1 MEGKSEHN
9 VKEVKQNC
17 AMNRTFPLFSSHLGR
32 RYSQMKKNILK
43 FALPIALVIS
53 LAFILPG
60 QNLPAASAKEIRL
73 KVAMYFPPPTFQ
85 SKVLEEFC
93 RELEKRTG
101 GAVKVDYY
109 SGGSLL
115 KAPAMFDGVVNG
127 IADIGYS
134 HVYYTAGRMPVTE
147 AAGLPLGYPSA
158 WVASQVLNDFF
169 EEFKPKEFDEVK
181 VLWMNTSPN
190 SAIAT
195 SKKPIRRLEDLKG
208 LTIRAPGLA
217 GEVIKA
223 LGGTPAPTPMME
235 VYDAIAKGVIDGEA
249 SNFET
254 LVAFKFAEVVKYS
267 TSVWQINNP
276 FPFYLVMNKNSY
288 NKLPPDIKLIF
299 DRLVGEYKERYIL
312 TWNAIDF
319 IGKKFGMSKGVEFI
333 ELPES
338 ELPKWQAAVQ
348 PVIENYVKRLVGKGY
363 SEAEVRGWI
372 QFLKER
378 TEFWTKKQ
386 ITLRIPSAAG
396 PPEVKPEALII
407 K

>member
-1 MEGKSEHN
+1 
-9 VKEVKQNC
+9 
-17 AMNRTFPLFSSHLGR
+17 
-32 RYSQMKKNILK
+32 MKKKNLQISLPL
-43 FALPIALVIS
+43 ALIIS

-60 QNLPAASAKEIRL
+60 LNLPEGSAKEIRL
-73 KVAMYFPPPTFQ
+73 KVAQYFPPPSFQ

-93 RELEKRTG
+93 RDLEKRTN
-101 GAVKVDYY
+101 GAVKVDYF

-115 KAPAMFDGVVNG
+115 KAPAMFDGVVSG

-158 WVASQVLNDFF
+158 WVASQALNDFYH
-169 EEFKPKEFDEVK
+169 EFKPKEFDQVK
-181 VLWMNTSPN
+181 VLWLNTSPN

-195 SKKPIRRLEDLKG
+195 ASKPIRKLEDLKG
-208 LTIRAPGLA
+208 LTIRAPGQA

-235 VYDAIAKGVIDGEA
+235 VYDAISKGVIDGEA

-254 LVAFKFAEVVKYS
+254 LFAFKFAEVVKYT
-267 TSVWQINNP
+267 TSVWEINNP

-288 NKLPPDIKLIF
+288 NKLPPDIKGIF
-299 DRLVGEYKERYIL
+299 DSLVGEYKERYIL
-312 TWNAIDF
+312 MWNSIDF
-319 IGKKFGMSKGVEFI
+319 VGKKFGLSKGVEFI
-333 ELPES
+333 ELPPS
-338 ELPKWQAAVQ
+338 ELPRWQAAVE
-348 PVIENYVKRLVGKGY
+348 PVIDDYVKRLVGKGF

-372 QFLKER
+372 KFLRER
-378 TEFWTKKQ
+378 SDYWTKKQ

-396 PPEVKPEALII
+396 PPEVRPEAL

>member
-1 MEGKSEHN
+1 M
-9 VKEVKQNC
+9 
-17 AMNRTFPLFSSHLGR
+17 R
-32 RYSQMKKNILK
+32 RRFFL
-43 FALPIALVIS
+43 IS
-53 LAFILPG
+53 LSLAVLVNLSILFPNLDNPAF
-60 QNLPAASAKEIRL
+60 SEKVIRL
-73 KVAMYFPPPTFQ
+73 KVAQYFPPPSFQ

-93 RELEKRTG
+93 RDLEKRTN

-115 KAPAMFDGVVNG
+115 KAPAMFDGVVSG

-147 AAGLPLGYPSA
+147 AVGLPLGYPSA
-158 WVASQVLNDFF
+158 WVGGQVINDFYQ
-169 EEFKPKEFDEVK
+169 EFKPKEFDKVH
-181 VLWMNTSPN
+181 VLWMNTTPP

-195 SKKPIRRLEDLKG
+195 AKKPIRKLEDLKG
-208 LTIRAPGLA
+208 LIIRAPGQA

-235 VYDAIAKGVIDGEA
+235 VYDALAKGVIDGEA

-254 LVAFKFAEVVKYS
+254 LFAFKFAEVVKYT

-288 NKLPPDIKLIF
+288 NKLPPDIKAIF
-299 DRLVGEYKERYIL
+299 DTLVGEYKERYIL

-319 IGKKFGMSKGVEFI
+319 VGKAFGLSKGVEFVD
-333 ELPES
+333 LPPS
-338 ELPKWQAAVQ
+338 ELQVWQTAVI
-348 PVIENYVKRLVGKGY
+348 PVIDDYVKRMVGKGY
-363 SEAEVRGWI
+363 SEAEVRGWVK
-372 QFLKER
+372 FLRER
-378 TEFWTKKQ
+378 SDYWTRKQ
-386 ITLRIPSAAG
+386 ISLRIPSAAG
-396 PPEVKPEALII
+396 PPEVKPEAL